1 MYAIRWTLDH
11 PIAVFTA
18 AATCGLLA
26 AASFAVIAVEL
37 SPPSERPE
45 LRLNAQWPGA
55 SAFTVESEVTR
66 PLESLIQQLD
76 HVTSIRSQTRE
87 GHAELVVQFD
97 AEADIGLLEV
107 ELNERIHPLYAVMPE
122 GVSWPVIQ
130 RSVPEELADLA
141 GFLSYRLYGDR
152 RPGELREYAEACLQ
166 RALLAIPGIKDVQ
179 LEGGKPLELVVEIDG
194 NAVASAG
201 LSSGDIEALQR
212 PLRGGKSSLG
222 TLWDAGT
229 AKKVRFDASYDDLE
243 ALRRMPV
250 GSGAVRLGD
259 IARVYWDAP
268 DDFSR
273 IRINGKNSVLITL
286 EKYPG
291 VDLLE
296 TSAAVKA
303 AIAEAMR
310 TAPLGIGL
318 VKELDKGEDLKR
330 ELAKIGHRSFFAVL
344 FIAAIV
350 VFTYKRA
357 SATLL
362 IWGTILLVLA
372 YTVGLLH
379 LAGMTL
385 NVLTLA
391 GLTVGYGLSVDNSV
405 VVYDSVQHHLT
416 TGESGSTAQRILAG
430 VAGVL
435 KPLLA
440 SNLTTAGALLP
451 VFFLSQTL
459 QLYFKPVA
467 LALGAT
473 VLFSFLVSC
482 LLLPPLMLVLDR
494 REKARSRP

>member
-1 MYAIRWTLDH
+1 MRAIRWTLDH
-11 PIAVFTA
+11 PVAVFTTV
-18 AATCGLLA
+18 ATLGILA
-26 AASFAVIAVEL
+26 AASFAVISVEL
-37 SPPSERPE
+37 SPPSELPE
-45 LRLNAQWPGA
+45 LRLSVQWPGA

-66 PLESLIQQLD
+66 PLESLAQQLD
-76 HVTSIRSQTRE
+76 HVTGIRSQTRE
-87 GHAELVVQFD
+87 GSTELVVQFD
-97 AEADIGLLEV
+97 TKANIGLLEV
-107 ELNERIHPLYAVMPE
+107 ELNERVHQLYETMPA
-122 GVSWPVIQ
+122 GVLWPVIQ

-152 RPGELREYAEACLQ
+152 RPGELREYAETRIQ
-166 RALLAIPGIKDVQ
+166 KALLAVPGIKDAQ
-179 LEGGKPLELVVEIDG
+179 LEGGEPLELAIEIDG
-194 NAVASAG
+194 KAATSAG
-201 LSSGDIEALQR
+201 ISSEDIEAFQR
-212 PLRGGKSSLG
+212 QLSGGKSSLG

-229 AKKVRFDASYDDLE
+229 AKKVRFDGGYDNLE
-243 ALRRMPV
+243 TLKRMPV
-250 GSGAVRLGD
+250 GPAAVRLGH

-273 IRINGKNSVLITL
+273 IRINGKNSVLITI

-303 AIAEAMR
+303 AMANAMR
-310 TAPLGIGL
+310 DAPRGIGL
-318 VKELDKGEDLKR
+318 VKELDKGEDLKK
-330 ELAKIGHRSFFAVL
+330 ELAKLGNRSFLAVL

-350 VFTYKRA
+350 IFTYKRV

-405 VVYDSVQHHLT
+405 VVYDSVQRHLT
-416 TGESGSTAQRILAG
+416 TGGGSAQQRILAG

-435 KPLLA
+435 RPLLA
-440 SNLTTAGALLP
+440 SNLTTVGALLP

-459 QLYFKPVA
+459 QLYFEPVA

-494 REKARSRP
+494 RRESAA

>member
-1 MYAIRWTLDH
+1 MPAIRWTLTH
-11 PIAVFTA
+11 PIAVFTTV
-18 AATCGLLA
+18 ATLGILA
-26 AASFAVIAVEL
+26 AASFAVISVEL
-37 SPPSERPE
+37 SPPSQLLE
-45 LRLNAQWPGA
+45 LRLGVQWPGA

-66 PLESLIQQLD
+66 PLESLVQQLD

-87 GHAELVVQFD
+87 GHAEIAVQFD
-97 AEADIGLLEV
+97 SKANIDLLEV
-107 ELNERIHPLYAVMPE
+107 ELNERVHPLYETMPQ
-122 GVSWPVIQ
+122 GVLWPVIQ

-141 GFLSYRLYGDR
+141 GFLSYRLYGDQ
-152 RPGELREYAEACLQ
+152 RPGELREYAETRIQ
-166 RALLAIPGIKDVQ
+166 KALLAVPGIKDVQ
-179 LEGGKPLELVVEIDG
+179 LEGGEPLELVIEIDG
-194 NAVASAG
+194 SAATSAG
-201 LSSGDIEALQR
+201 LASEDIAAFQR
-212 PLRGGKSSLG
+212 QLSGGKASLG

-229 AKKVRFDASYDDLE
+229 AKKVRFDGGYDNLE
-243 ALRRMPV
+243 TLKRMPV
-250 GSGAVRLGD
+250 GAVAVHLGH
-259 IARVYWDAP
+259 IARIYWDAP

-273 IRINGKNSVLITL
+273 IRINGKNSVLIAI

-303 AIAEAMR
+303 ALASAMQD
-310 TAPLGIGL
+310 APPGIGL
-318 VKELDKGEDLKR
+318 VKELDKGEDLQK
-330 ELAKIGHRSFFAVL
+330 ELAKIGNRSFWAVL

-350 VFTYKRA
+350 VFTYKMV

-405 VVYDSVQHHLT
+405 VVYDSVQRHLT
-416 TGESGSTAQRILAG
+416 TGGGSAQQRILAG
-430 VAGVL
+430 VTGVL
-435 KPLLA
+435 RPLLA
-440 SNLTTAGALLP
+440 SNLTTVGALLP

-482 LLLPPLMLVLDR
+482 LLLPSLMLVLDQR
-494 REKARSRP
+494 RESAA

>member
-11 PIAVFTA
+11 PVAVFTA
-18 AATCGLLA
+18 VATCGILA
-26 AASFAVIAVEL
+26 AASFAVISVEL

-45 LRLNAQWPGA
+45 LRLHVQWPGA
-55 SAFTVESEVTR
+55 SAFTVEAEVTR
-66 PLESLIQQLD
+66 PLESLIQQLA

-87 GHAELVVQFD
+87 GRAELVVQFD
-97 AEADIGLLEV
+97 AEANIGLLEV
-107 ELNERIHPLYAVMPE
+107 ELNERVHSLYAIMPE

-141 GFLSYRLYGDR
+141 GFLSYRLYGDW
-152 RPGELREYAEACLQ
+152 RPGRLREYAQARIQ
-166 RALLAIPGIKDVQ
+166 KALLAVAGVKDVQ
-179 LEGGKPLELVVEIDG
+179 LEGGEPLELVIEIDG
-194 NAVASAG
+194 KAVASVG
-201 LSSGDIEALQR
+201 LSNEDIAALQR
-212 PLRGGKSSLG
+212 QLSGGKSSLG

-229 AKKVRFDASYDDLE
+229 AKKVRFDASYDDIE
-243 ALRRMPV
+243 ALKRMPV
-250 GSGAVRLGD
+250 GPGAVRLGD
-259 IARVYWDAP
+259 IARVYWGAP

-273 IRINGKNSVLITL
+273 IRINGKNSVLITI

-291 VDLLE
+291 VDLLK
-296 TSAAVKA
+296 TSTAVQAAMASALRA
-303 AIAEAMR
+303 A
-310 TAPLGIGL
+310 PPGIGL
-318 VKELDKGEDLKR
+318 VKEMDKGEDLKR
-330 ELAKIGHRSFFAVL
+330 ELAKISHRSFFAVL

-350 VFTYKRA
+350 VVTYKRV

-405 VVYDSVQHHLT
+405 VVYDSVQRHLT
-416 TGESGSTAQRILAG
+416 TGESGSAPQRILAG

-440 SNLTTAGALLP
+440 SNLTTVGALLP

-473 VLFSFLVSC
+473 VFFSFLVSC

-494 REKARSRP
+494 REKARPRP

>member
-11 PIAVFTA
+11 PVAVFTA

-26 AASFAVIAVEL
+26 AASFAVISVEL
-37 SPPSERPE
+37 SPPSELPE
-45 LRLNAQWPGA
+45 LHLNAQWPGA

-66 PLESLIQQLD
+66 PLESLVQQLD

-87 GHAELVVQFD
+87 GRAELVVQFD
-97 AEADIGLLEV
+97 AEAHIGLLEV
-107 ELNERIHPLYAVMPE
+107 ELNERVHQHYEIMPE
-122 GVSWPVIQ
+122 GVLWPVIQ

-152 RPGELREYAEACLQ
+152 RPGELREYAQVRLQ
-166 RALLAIPGIKDVQ
+166 KALLAVVGIKDVQ
-179 LEGGKPLELVVEIDG
+179 LKGGELLELVIEVDG

-201 LSSGDIEALQR
+201 LSIEDIEALQR
-212 PLRGGKSSLG
+212 QLHGGKSSLG

-243 ALRRMPV
+243 ALKRMPV
-250 GSGAVRLGD
+250 GSGAVRLGH

-273 IRINGKNSVLITL
+273 IRINGKNSVLITI

-291 VDLLE
+291 VDLLK

-303 AIAEAMR
+303 AIAEAMHA
-310 TAPLGIGL
+310 APPGIGL

-350 VFTYKRA
+350 VFTYKRV

-405 VVYDSVQHHLT
+405 VVYDSVQRHLT
-416 TGESGSTAQRILAG
+416 TGESGSAAQRILAG

-440 SNLTTAGALLP
+440 SNLTTVGALLP

-482 LLLPPLMLVLDR
+482 LLLPPLMMVLDR
-494 REKARSRP
+494 REKARLRP

>member
-1 MYAIRWTLDH
+1 MPAIRWTLDH
-11 PIAVFTA
+11 PVAVFTA
-18 AATCGLLA
+18 VATLGILA
-26 AASFAVIAVEL
+26 AASFAVISVEL
-37 SPPSERPE
+37 SPPSELPE
-45 LRLNAQWPGA
+45 LRLSVQWPGA

-66 PLESLIQQLD
+66 PLESLVQQLD
-76 HVTSIRSQTRE
+76 HVTGIRSQTRE
-87 GHAELVVQFD
+87 GSTELVVQFD
-97 AEADIGLLEV
+97 TKANIGLLEV
-107 ELNERIHPLYAVMPE
+107 ELNERVHQLYETMPE
-122 GVSWPVIQ
+122 GVLWPVIQ

-152 RPGELREYAEACLQ
+152 RPGELREYAETRIQ
-166 RALLAIPGIKDVQ
+166 KTLLAIPGIKDVQ
-179 LEGGKPLELVVEIDG
+179 LEGGEPLELAIEIDG
-194 NAVASAG
+194 KAATSAG
-201 LSSGDIEALQR
+201 ISSEDIKALQR
-212 PLRGGKSSLG
+212 QLSGGKSSLG

-229 AKKVRFDASYDDLE
+229 AKKVRFDGGYDNLE
-243 ALRRMPV
+243 TLKRMPV
-250 GSGAVRLGD
+250 GPAAVRLGH
-259 IARVYWDAP
+259 IARVYWDAT
-268 DDFSR
+268 DNFSH
-273 IRINGKNSVLITL
+273 IRINGKNSVLITI

-303 AIAEAMR
+303 AMANAMR
-310 TAPLGIGL
+310 DAPRGIGL
-318 VKELDKGEDLKR
+318 VKELDKGEDLEK
-330 ELAKIGHRSFFAVL
+330 ELAKLGNRSFFAVL

-350 VFTYKRA
+350 IFTYKRV

-405 VVYDSVQHHLT
+405 VVYDSVQRHLT
-416 TGESGSTAQRILAG
+416 TGGGSAQQRILAG

-435 KPLLA
+435 RPLLA
-440 SNLTTAGALLP
+440 SNLTTVGALLP

-494 REKARSRP
+494 RRESAA

>member
-1 MYAIRWTLDH
+1 MCAIRWTLDH
-11 PIAVFTA
+11 PVAVFTTV
-18 AATCGLLA
+18 ATLGILA
-26 AASFAVIAVEL
+26 AASFAVISVEL
-37 SPPSERPE
+37 SPPSELPE
-45 LRLNAQWPGA
+45 LRLGVQWPGA

-66 PLESLIQQLD
+66 PVESLVQQLN

-87 GHAELVVQFD
+87 GHAELVAQFD
-97 AEADIGLLEV
+97 TKANIGLLEV
-107 ELNERIHPLYAVMPE
+107 ELNERVHQLYDTMPE
-122 GVSWPVIQ
+122 GVLWPVIQ

-152 RPGELREYAEACLQ
+152 RPGELREYAETRIQ
-166 RALLAIPGIKDVQ
+166 KALLAVAGIKDVQ
-179 LEGGKPLELVVEIDG
+179 LEGGEPLELVIEIDG
-194 NAVASAG
+194 NAATSAG
-201 LSSGDIEALQR
+201 LSSEDIEAFQQQLN
-212 PLRGGKSSLG
+212 GGKSSLG

-229 AKKVRFDASYDDLE
+229 AKKVRFDASYDSLE
-243 ALRRMPV
+243 TLKRMPV
-250 GSGAVRLGD
+250 GSVAVRLGH
-259 IARVYWDAP
+259 IARVHWGAP

-273 IRINGKNSVLITL
+273 IRINGRNSVLISI

-291 VDLLE
+291 MDLLE
-296 TSAAVKA
+296 TSAAVKVA
-303 AIAEAMR
+303 MASAMR
-310 TAPLGIGL
+310 DAPPGIGL
-318 VKELDKGEDLKR
+318 VEELDKGEDLEK

-350 VFTYKRA
+350 VSTYKRA

-405 VVYDSVQHHLT
+405 VVYDSVQRHLT
-416 TGESGSTAQRILAG
+416 TGESGSAQQRILAG

-440 SNLTTAGALLP
+440 SNLTTVGALLP

-473 VLFSFLVSC
+473 VLFSFLVSS
-482 LLLPPLMLVLDR
+482 LLLPPLMLVLNR
-494 REKARSRP
+494 RGESAA

>member
-1 MYAIRWTLDH
+1 MRAIRWTLDH
-11 PIAVFTA
+11 PVAVFTTV
-18 AATCGLLA
+18 ATCGILA
-26 AASFAVIAVEL
+26 AASFAVISVEL
-37 SPPSERPE
+37 SPPSELPK
-45 LRLNAQWPGA
+45 LRLSVQWSGA

-66 PLESLIQQLD
+66 PLESLVQQLD

-87 GHAELVVQFD
+87 GHAEIAVQFD
-97 AEADIGLLEV
+97 TKANIGLLEV
-107 ELNERIHPLYAVMPE
+107 ELNERIHPLYETMPE

-152 RPGELREYAEACLQ
+152 KPGELREYAETRLQ
-166 RALLAIPGIKDVQ
+166 KALLAVSGIKDVQ
-179 LEGGKPLELVVEIDG
+179 LEGGEPLELVIEIDG
-194 NAVASAG
+194 KAVTSTG
-201 LSSGDIEALQR
+201 LSSEDIATFQR
-212 PLRGGKSSLG
+212 QLSGGKSSLG

-229 AKKVRFDASYDDLE
+229 AKKVRFDGSYDNLE
-243 ALRRMPV
+243 TLKRMPV
-250 GSGAVRLGD
+250 GSPAVRLGD

-273 IRINGKNSVLITL
+273 IRINGKNSVLITI

-303 AIAEAMR
+303 ALASAMQD
-310 TAPLGIGL
+310 APSGIGL
-318 VKELDKGEDLKR
+318 SKEMDKGQDLEK
-330 ELAKIGHRSFFAVL
+330 ELAKISNRSFLAVL

-391 GLTVGYGLSVDNSV
+391 GLTVGYGISVDNSV
-405 VVYDSVQHHLT
+405 VVYDSVQRHLT
-416 TGESGSTAQRILAG
+416 TGSGSAQQRILAG

-435 KPLLA
+435 RPLLA
-440 SNLTTAGALLP
+440 SNLTTVGALLP
-451 VFFLSQTL
+451 VFFLSQIL

-494 REKARSRP
+494 RGESAA

>member
-1 MYAIRWTLDH
+1 MRAIRWTLGH
-11 PIAVFTA
+11 PVAVFTA
-18 AATCGLLA
+18 VATLGILA
-26 AASFAVIAVEL
+26 AASFAIISVEL
-37 SPPSERPE
+37 SPPSNLPE
-45 LRLNAQWPGA
+45 LRVTVQWPGA
-55 SAFTVESEVTR
+55 SAFTVESEVTQ
-66 PLESLIQQLD
+66 PLESLVQQLD
-76 HVTSIRSQTRE
+76 HVTSMRSQTRE
-87 GHAELVVQFD
+87 GSTELVVQFD
-97 AEADIGLLEV
+97 AKANIGLLEV
-107 ELNERIHPLYAVMPE
+107 ELNERVHQFYQTMAE
-122 GVSWPVIQ
+122 GVLWPVIQ

-152 RPGELREYAEACLQ
+152 RPGELREYAETRIQ
-166 RALLAIPGIKDVQ
+166 KALLAVAGIKDVQ
-179 LEGGKPLELVVEIDG
+179 LEGGKPLELVIEIDG
-194 NAVASAG
+194 KAATSAG
-201 LSSGDIEALQR
+201 LSSEDIEALQQQ
-212 PLRGGKSSLG
+212 LSGGKSSLG
-222 TLWDAGT
+222 TLWDAGS
-229 AKKVRFDASYDDLE
+229 AKKVRFDASYDDIE
-243 ALRRMPV
+243 ALKRMPV
-250 GSGAVRLGD
+250 GSAAVRLGH
-259 IARVYWDAP
+259 IARVYWGAP

-273 IRINGKNSVLITL
+273 SRINGKNSVLIAI

-291 VDLLE
+291 IDLLE

-303 AIAEAMR
+303 AMARAMR
-310 TAPLGIGL
+310 DAPRGIGL
-318 VKELDKGEDLKR
+318 VKELDKGEDLEK
-330 ELAKIGHRSFFAVL
+330 ELAKIGKRSFFAVL

-350 VFTYKRA
+350 VATYKRA

-405 VVYDSVQHHLT
+405 VVYDSVQRHLT
-416 TGESGSTAQRILAG
+416 TGESGSAQQRILAG
-430 VAGVL
+430 VAAVL

-440 SNLTTAGALLP
+440 SNLTTIGALLP

-482 LLLPPLMLVLDR
+482 LLLPPLMLVLNR
-494 REKARSRP
+494 RGESAV

>member
-1 MYAIRWTLDH
+1 MPAIRWTLDH
-11 PIAVFTA
+11 PVAVFTA
-18 AATCGLLA
+18 VATLGILA
-26 AASFAVIAVEL
+26 AASFAVISVEL
-37 SPPSERPE
+37 SPPSELPE
-45 LRLNAQWPGA
+45 LRLSVQWPGA

-66 PLESLIQQLD
+66 PLESLVQQLD
-76 HVTSIRSQTRE
+76 HVTGIRSQTRE
-87 GHAELVVQFD
+87 GSTELVVQFD
-97 AEADIGLLEV
+97 SKANIGLLEV
-107 ELNERIHPLYAVMPE
+107 ELNERVHQLYETMPE
-122 GVSWPVIQ
+122 GVLWPVIQ

-152 RPGELREYAEACLQ
+152 RPGELREYAETRIQ
-166 RALLAIPGIKDVQ
+166 KALLAIPGIKDAQ
-179 LEGGKPLELVVEIDG
+179 LEGGEPLELAIEIDG
-194 NAVASAG
+194 KAATSAG
-201 LSSGDIEALQR
+201 ISSEDIKALQR
-212 PLRGGKSSLG
+212 QLSGGKSSLG

-229 AKKVRFDASYDDLE
+229 AKKVRFDGGYDNLE
-243 ALRRMPV
+243 TLKRMPV
-250 GSGAVRLGD
+250 GPAAVRLGH

-268 DDFSR
+268 DNFSH
-273 IRINGKNSVLITL
+273 IRINGKNSVLITI

-303 AIAEAMR
+303 AMANAMR
-310 TAPLGIGL
+310 DAPRGIGL
-318 VKELDKGEDLKR
+318 VKELDKGEDLEK
-330 ELAKIGHRSFFAVL
+330 ELAKLGNRSFFAVL

-350 VFTYKRA
+350 IFTYKRA

-405 VVYDSVQHHLT
+405 VVYDSVQRHLT
-416 TGESGSTAQRILAG
+416 TGGGSAQQRILAG

-435 KPLLA
+435 RPLLA
-440 SNLTTAGALLP
+440 SNLTTVGALLP

-494 REKARSRP
+494 RRESAA

>member
-1 MYAIRWTLDH
+1 M
-11 PIAVFTA
+11 V
-18 AATCGLLA
+18 
-26 AASFAVIAVEL
+26 
-37 SPPSERPE
+37 
-45 LRLNAQWPGA
+45 
-55 SAFTVESEVTR
+55 
-66 PLESLIQQLD
+66 QQLD
-76 HVTSIRSQTRE
+76 HITSIRSQTRE
-87 GHAELVVQFD
+87 GSTKIEVQFD
-97 AEADIGLLEV
+97 TKANIGLLEV
-107 ELNERIHPLYAVMPE
+107 ELNERVHQFYETVPA
-122 GVSWPVIQ
+122 GVLWPVIQ

-141 GFLSYRLYGDR
+141 GFLSYRLYGER
-152 RPGELREYAEACLQ
+152 RPGELREYAETRIQ
-166 RALLAIPGIKDVQ
+166 KALLAVAGIKDVQ
-179 LEGGKPLELVVEIDG
+179 LEGGEPLELVIEING
-194 NAVASAG
+194 NAATSTG
-201 LSSGDIEALQR
+201 LSSEDLEAFQR
-212 PLRGGKSSLG
+212 QLNGGKSSLG

-229 AKKVRFDASYDDLE
+229 AKKVRFDASYDGIEQLK
-243 ALRRMPV
+243 RMPV
-250 GSGAVRLGD
+250 GSSAVRLGD
-259 IARVYWDAP
+259 IARVYWDAT

-273 IRINGKNSVLITL
+273 IRINGKNSVLITI

-291 VDLLE
+291 MDLLE

-303 AIAEAMR
+303 AMANVMR
-310 TAPLGIGL
+310 DAPPGLGL
-318 VKELDKGEDLKR
+318 VKELDKGEDLEQ
-330 ELAKIGHRSFFAVL
+330 ELAKLGNRSFFAVL

-350 VFTYKRA
+350 VFTYKKV

-405 VVYDSVQHHLT
+405 VVYDSVQRHLT
-416 TGESGSTAQRILAG
+416 TGASSSAEQRILAG

-440 SNLTTAGALLP
+440 SNLTTVGALLP

-494 REKARSRP
+494 RRESAA

>member
-18 AATCGLLA
+18 VATLGLLA
-26 AASFAVIAVEL
+26 VASFAVISVEL
-37 SPPSERPE
+37 SPPSELPE
-45 LRLNAQWPGA
+45 LRLGVQWPGA
-55 SAFTVESEVTR
+55 SAFSLESAVTR
-66 PLESLIQQLD
+66 PLESLVQQLD

-87 GHAELVVQFD
+87 GHAEIAVQFD
-97 AEADIGLLEV
+97 AKANVSLLEI
-107 ELNERIHPLYAVMPE
+107 ELNERVHSLYETMPAAA
-122 GVSWPVIQ
+122 SWPVIE
-130 RSVPEELADLA
+130 RAVPEELADLA
-141 GFLSYRLYGDR
+141 GFLRYRLYGDR
-152 RPGELREYAEACLQ
+152 RPGELREYAETRIQ
-166 RALLAIPGIKDVQ
+166 KALLAVAGIKDVQ
-179 LEGGKPLELVVEIDG
+179 LEGGKRLELAIEIDG
-194 NAVASAG
+194 KAVASTG
-201 LSSGDIEALQR
+201 LSSEDLERLQR
-212 PLRGGKSSLG
+212 QLSGGKSSLG

-229 AKKVRFDASYDDLE
+229 AKKVRFDGGYANLE
-243 ALRRMPV
+243 TLRQIPV
-250 GSGAVRLGD
+250 GSAAVRLGD
-259 IARVYWDAP
+259 IARIYWDAP
-268 DDFSR
+268 ADFSR
-273 IRINGKNSVLITL
+273 SRVNGKNSVLITI

-303 AIAEAMR
+303 TMARVMR
-310 TAPLGIGL
+310 DAPPDIGL
-318 VKELDKGEDLKR
+318 VKELDKGEELKK
-330 ELAKIGHRSFFAVL
+330 ELAKLGNRSFFAVL

-350 VFTYKRA
+350 VFTYRKV

-405 VVYDSVQHHLT
+405 VVYDSVQRHLT
-416 TGESGSTAQRILAG
+416 TGGGAARQRILAG

-435 KPLLA
+435 RPLLA
-440 SNLTTAGALLP
+440 SNLTTVGALLP

-473 VLFSFLVSC
+473 VLFSFLLSC

-494 REKARSRP
+494 RGESAV

>member
-1 MYAIRWTLDH
+1 MRAIRWTLDH
-11 PIAVFTA
+11 PIAVFTTV
-18 AATCGLLA
+18 ATLGILA
-26 AASFAVIAVEL
+26 AASLAVISVEL
-37 SPPSERPE
+37 SPPSELPE
-45 LRLNAQWPGA
+45 LRLTVQWPGA

-66 PLESLIQQLD
+66 PLESLVQQLD
-76 HVTSIRSQTRE
+76 HVTGIRSQTRE
-87 GHAELVVQFD
+87 GRAELAVQFD
-97 AEADIGLLEV
+97 SKANIGLLEV
-107 ELNERIHPLYAVMPE
+107 ELNERIHPLYETMPA
-122 GVSWPVIQ
+122 GVLWPVIQ

-141 GFLSYRLYGDR
+141 GFLSYRLYGNR
-152 RPGELREYAEACLQ
+152 RPGELREYAETRIQ
-166 RALLAIPGIKDVQ
+166 KALLAIPGIKDVQ
-179 LEGGKPLELVVEIDG
+179 LEGGEPLELVIEIDG

-201 LSSGDIEALQR
+201 LSSEDIAVLQR
-212 PLRGGKSSLG
+212 QLSGGKSSLG

-229 AKKVRFDASYDDLE
+229 AKKTRFDGSYDNL
-243 ALRRMPV
+243 AVLKRMSV
-250 GSGAVRLGD
+250 GAAAVRLAD

-273 IRINGKNSVLITL
+273 IRINGKNSVLIAI

-303 AIAEAMR
+303 ALTSAMR
-310 TAPLGIGL
+310 DAPPGIGL
-318 VKELDKGEDLKR
+318 VKEMDKGEDLKK
-330 ELAKIGHRSFFAVL
+330 ELAKIGNRSLLAVL

-350 VFTYKRA
+350 VFTYKRV

-405 VVYDSVQHHLT
+405 VVYDSVQRHLT
-416 TGESGSTAQRILAG
+416 TGDGSVQQRILAG

-435 KPLLA
+435 RPLLA
-440 SNLTTAGALLP
+440 SNLTTVGALLP

-473 VLFSFLVSC
+473 VLLSFLVSC
-482 LLLPPLMLVLDR
+482 LLLPSLVLVLDR
-494 REKARSRP
+494 RRESAA

>member
-1 MYAIRWTLDH
+1 MPAIRWTLDH
-11 PIAVFTA
+11 PVAVFTTV
-18 AATCGLLA
+18 ATLGILA
-26 AASFAVIAVEL
+26 AASFAVISVEL
-37 SPPSERPE
+37 SPPSELPE
-45 LRLNAQWPGA
+45 LRLGVQWPGA

-66 PLESLIQQLD
+66 PLESLVQQLD
-76 HVTSIRSQTRE
+76 HVTGIRSQTRE
-87 GHAELVVQFD
+87 GSTELVVQFD
-97 AEADIGLLEV
+97 TKANIGLLEV
-107 ELNERIHPLYAVMPE
+107 ELNERVHQLYETMPE
-122 GVSWPVIQ
+122 GVLWPVIQ

-152 RPGELREYAEACLQ
+152 RPGELREYAETRIQ
-166 RALLAIPGIKDVQ
+166 KALLAIPGIKDAQ
-179 LEGGKPLELVVEIDG
+179 LEGGEPLELAIEIDG
-194 NAVASAG
+194 KAATSAG
-201 LSSGDIEALQR
+201 ISSEDIKALQR
-212 PLRGGKSSLG
+212 QLSGGKSSLG

-229 AKKVRFDASYDDLE
+229 AKKVRFDGGYDNLE
-243 ALRRMPV
+243 TLKRMPV
-250 GSGAVRLGD
+250 GPAAVRLGH

-273 IRINGKNSVLITL
+273 IRINGKNSVLITI

-303 AIAEAMR
+303 AMANAMR
-310 TAPLGIGL
+310 DAPRGIGL
-318 VKELDKGEDLKR
+318 VKELDKGEDLEK
-330 ELAKIGHRSFFAVL
+330 ELAKLGNRSFFAVL

-350 VFTYKRA
+350 IFTYKRV

-405 VVYDSVQHHLT
+405 VVYDSVQRHLT
-416 TGESGSTAQRILAG
+416 TGGGSAQQRILAG

-435 KPLLA
+435 RPLLA
-440 SNLTTAGALLP
+440 SNLTTVGALLP

-494 REKARSRP
+494 RRESAA

>member
-1 MYAIRWTLDH
+1 MRAIRWTLDH
-11 PIAVFTA
+11 PVAVFTTV
-18 AATCGLLA
+18 ATLGILA
-26 AASFAVIAVEL
+26 AASFAVISVEL
-37 SPPSERPE
+37 SPPSNLPE
-45 LRLNAQWPGA
+45 LRVTVQWPGA
-55 SAFTVESEVTR
+55 SAFTVESEVTQ
-66 PLESLIQQLD
+66 PLESLVQQLD
-76 HVTSIRSQTRE
+76 HVTSMRSQTRE
-87 GHAELVVQFD
+87 GSTELVVQFD
-97 AEADIGLLEV
+97 AKANIGLLEV
-107 ELNERIHPLYAVMPE
+107 ELNERVYQFYQTMPE
-122 GVSWPVIQ
+122 GVLWPVIQ

-152 RPGELREYAEACLQ
+152 RPGELREYAETRIQ
-166 RALLAIPGIKDVQ
+166 KALLAVAGIKDVQ

-194 NAVASAG
+194 KAATSAG
-201 LSSGDIEALQR
+201 LSSEDLEAFQR
-212 PLRGGKSSLG
+212 QLSGGKSSLG

-229 AKKVRFDASYDDLE
+229 AKKVRFDASYDDIE
-243 ALRRMPV
+243 ALKRMPV
-250 GSGAVRLGD
+250 GSAAVRLGH
-259 IARVYWDAP
+259 IARVYWGAP

-273 IRINGKNSVLITL
+273 IRINGKNSVLITI

-291 VDLLE
+291 IDLLE
-296 TSAAVKA
+296 TSAAVKVA
-303 AIAEAMR
+303 MASAMR
-310 TAPLGIGL
+310 DAPPGIGL
-318 VKELDKGEDLKR
+318 VKELDKGKDLEK
-330 ELAKIGHRSFFAVL
+330 ELAKLGNRSFFAVL

-350 VFTYKRA
+350 VSTYKRV

-405 VVYDSVQHHLT
+405 VVYDSVQRHLT
-416 TGESGSTAQRILAG
+416 TGSGSAQQRILAG

-435 KPLLA
+435 RPLLA
-440 SNLTTAGALLP
+440 SNLTTVGALLP

-482 LLLPPLMLVLDR
+482 LLLPPLMLVLNR
-494 REKARSRP
+494 RGESAA

>member
-1 MYAIRWTLDH
+1 MRAIRWTLNH
-11 PIAVFTA
+11 PIAVFTTV
-18 AATCGLLA
+18 ATLGILA
-26 AASFAVIAVEL
+26 VASFAVISVEL
-37 SPPSERPE
+37 SPPSQLPE
-45 LRLNAQWPGA
+45 LRLGVQWPGA

-66 PLESLIQQLD
+66 PLESLVQQLD

-87 GHAELVVQFD
+87 GSTELVVQFD
-97 AEADIGLLEV
+97 TKANIGLLEV
-107 ELNERIHPLYAVMPE
+107 ELNERVHQLYETMPE

-152 RPGELREYAEACLQ
+152 RPGELREYAETRIQ
-166 RALLAIPGIKDVQ
+166 KALLAVVGIKDVQ
-179 LEGGKPLELVVEIDG
+179 LEGGKPLELVIEIDRS
-194 NAVASAG
+194 AATSAG
-201 LSSGDIEALQR
+201 LASEDIAAFQR
-212 PLRGGKSSLG
+212 QLSGGKASLG
-222 TLWDAGT
+222 TLWDADT
-229 AKKVRFDASYDDLE
+229 AKKVRFDGGYDNLE
-243 ALRRMPV
+243 TLRQMPV
-250 GSGAVRLGD
+250 GLVHLGH
-259 IARVYWDAP
+259 IARIYWDAP

-273 IRINGKNSVLITL
+273 IRINGKNSVLIAI

-296 TSAAVKA
+296 TSAAVKDA
-303 AIAEAMR
+303 LASAMQD
-310 TAPLGIGL
+310 APPGIGL
-318 VKELDKGEDLKR
+318 VKELDKGEDLQK
-330 ELAKIGHRSFFAVL
+330 ELAKIGNRSFLAVL

-350 VFTYKRA
+350 VFTYKRV

-405 VVYDSVQHHLT
+405 VVYDSVQRHLT
-416 TGESGSTAQRILAG
+416 TGDGSAQQRILAG

-435 KPLLA
+435 RPLLA
-440 SNLTTAGALLP
+440 SNLTTVGALLP

-482 LLLPPLMLVLDR
+482 LLLPSLMLVLDQR
-494 REKARSRP
+494 RESAA

>member
-1 MYAIRWTLDH
+1 MPAIRWTLDH
-11 PIAVFTA
+11 PVAVFTTV
-18 AATCGLLA
+18 ATLGILA
-26 AASFAVIAVEL
+26 AASFVVISVEL
-37 SPPSERPE
+37 SPPSELPE
-45 LRLNAQWPGA
+45 LRLGVQWPGA
-55 SAFTVESEVTR
+55 SAFTVESAVTR
-66 PLESLIQQLD
+66 PLESLVQQLD

-87 GHAELVVQFD
+87 GSTELVVQFD
-97 AEADIGLLEV
+97 TKAHIGLLEV
-107 ELNERIHPLYAVMPE
+107 ELNERVHPLYETMAE

-152 RPGELREYAEACLQ
+152 RPGELREYAETRLQ
-166 RALLAIPGIKDVQ
+166 KALLAVPGIKDVQ
-179 LEGGKPLELVVEIDG
+179 LEGGEPRELVIELDG
-194 NAVASAG
+194 NASREDVA
-201 LSSGDIEALQR
+201 ALQR
-212 PLRGGKSSLG
+212 QLSGGKSSLG

-229 AKKVRFDASYDDLE
+229 AKKVRFDGGYDNLE
-243 ALRRMPV
+243 TLKQMPI
-250 GSGAVRLGD
+250 GSGAIRLGD
-259 IARVYWDAP
+259 IARIYWDAP

-273 IRINGKNSVLITL
+273 IRINGKNSVLIII

-303 AIAEAMR
+303 AMASAMQD
-310 TAPLGIGL
+310 APPGIGL
-318 VKELDKGEDLKR
+318 VKELDKGEDLKK
-330 ELAKIGHRSFFAVL
+330 ELAKIGNRSFLAVL

-350 VFTYKRA
+350 FFMYKRVA
-357 SATLL
+357 ATLL

-405 VVYDSVQHHLT
+405 VVYDSVQRQLT
-416 TGESGSTAQRILAG
+416 TGSGSAQQRVLAG

-435 KPLLA
+435 RPLLA
-440 SNLTTAGALLP
+440 SNLTTVGALLP

-494 REKARSRP
+494 RGESEA